1 MKSLWEGL
9 FKRNPVFVL
18 LLGLVPAVAV
28 TSTAYNGWVLGLVTA
43 TVLVVSSML
52 NYLLTPMVPQNARVV
67 LRMAI
72 LIVLVVFSHSVLLTR
87 NPQIVA
93 QLGIFLPLIVA
104 NSLVLQTCEQEKSL
118 GTVTLRALGQGLGF
132 LLALVLIGVIREFL
146 GFGTILGTQVV
157 RGSLP
162 PLALASSVPG
172 GLIILGLLLALV
184 NKFTGQGG
192 ELHD

>member
-1 MKSLWEGL
+1 METLWEGL
-9 FKRNPVFVL
+9 FKKNPVFVL

-28 TSTAYNGWVLGLVTA
+28 TSTAYNGWVLGLITA
-43 TVLVVSSML
+43 IVLVLSTML
-52 NYLLTPMVPQNARVV
+52 NYLLQPLVPQNARIV

-72 LIVLVVFSHSVLLTR
+72 LIVLLVVSYGLLSSW

-93 QLGIFLPLIVA
+93 QLGIFLPLLVVD
-104 NSLVLQTCEQEKSL
+104 SLVLQTFDQERSFGATAL
-118 GTVTLRALGQGLGF
+118 YSLGQGLGF
-132 LLALVLIGVIREFL
+132 LIALVLIGVIREFL
-146 GFGTILGTQVV
+146 GFGTIFGAEIVQ
-157 RGSLP
+157 GSLP
-162 PLALASSVPG
+162 PMALASSVPG

>member
-43 TVLVVSSML
+43 IVLVVSSML
-52 NYLLTPMVPQNARVV
+52 NYLLTSMVPQNARVV

>member
-43 TVLVVSSML
+43 IVLVVSSML